1 MISPRVAVEA
11 MRLGLGTCWIGPGAD
26 QTSVARHLGDRFDP
40 AKDHIICVCAIG
52 YKSWYLP
59 TIVRLMN
66 RQFHRR
72 LPLSALFFAAP
83 CFPQPLS
90 VAAAPFNQF
99 GRAYE
104 GCQWSPSSYNG
115 QTTRCAGIAL
125 PSVEPDARRRC
136 RFDFY
141 AATASRYY
149 AAVALGIWC
158 ANWEMGCEALGITGR
173 LDVLAAEARDAA
185 PATGPHLPRYDMS
198 CVQTAVHSLI

>member
-1 MISPRVAVEA
+1 
-11 MRLGLGTCWIGPGAD
+11 
-26 QTSVARHLGDRFDP
+26 
-40 AKDHIICVCAIG
+40 
-52 YKSWYLP
+52 
-59 TIVRLMN
+59 
-66 RQFHRR
+66 
-72 LPLSALFFAAP
+72 
-83 CFPQPLS
+83 
-90 VAAAPFNQF
+90 
-99 GRAYE
+99 
-104 GCQWSPSSYNG
+104 
-115 QTTRCAGIAL
+115 
-125 PSVEPDARRRC
+125 PDARRRC